1 MAIVFQYGSNRSS
14 ARLNSPERLNG
25 DAVSL
30 GRADLEGY
38 RLVFDVWSDG
48 NACAASDIIE
58 APGHTVQG
66 ILYEVPDLLM
76 SRLTTPRDRRSFDA
90 IEGNRYERRNVSV
103 RRADRSIITAISYTA
118 RPADRQQGIQ
128 TSHSYVQYIITGLR
142 ENGADPEYIEEVKRS
157 ASQNNPA
164 IAKEITRL

>member
-1 MAIVFQYGSNRSS
+1 
-14 ARLNSPERLNG
+14 LNG

-48 NACAASDIIE
+48 NACATSNIIE

-66 ILYEVPDLLM
+66 ALYEVPDLLM
-76 SRLTTPRDRRSFDA
+76 SRLTTRLDRRSFDA
-90 IEGNRYERRNVSV
+90 IEDNGYDRRNVSV
-103 RRADRSIITAISYTA
+103 RRADGSIITAISYTA
-118 RPADRQQGIQ
+118 RPADRPQRIQ
-128 TSHSYVQYIITGLR
+128 TSHIYVQHIITGLR
-142 ENGADPEYIEEVKRS
+142 ENGADPEYIEGAKRS

-164 IAKEITRL
+164 IAREIAPL